1 MKGNLVIMNN
11 FYHKFTVLSV
21 GTFILLGVVGSAW
34 PAFAWESHEHPFEP
48 GTELRKLGQD
58 GANQYC
64 RGRYSDLLKTGDLPP
79 SARGANHVWAHLDAN
94 KCVYN
99 K

>member
-1 MKGNLVIMNN
+1 MK
-11 FYHKFTVLSV
+11 KFLSV
-21 GTFILLGVVGSAW
+21 GTLILLGVVGSAW
-34 PAFAWESHEHPFEP
+34 PAFAWKPHENHFEP

-64 RGRYSDLLKTGDLPP
+64 RGRFNDLVKTGDL
-79 SARGANHVWAHLDAN
+79 SSWDARFVNHVWAHLGAN

-99 K
+99 TTQL